1 MLRGGRGERAAN
13 LGGAMAKVRVGIVY
27 GGRSV
32 EHEVSIHSATSILQ
46 ALDPSRYDVS
56 LIAISH
62 DGRWHIGGPKML
74 PAAVLNAPEV
84 SLPAIPGERT
94 LVSADGRPAAQLD
107 VIVPIVHGTG
117 GEDGC
122 LQGFLELAGVPY
134 VGAGVLGSAIQMD
147 KDVTKRLL
155 QAAGI
160 PVVPWV
166 TVRKHELAAIER
178 VVERLVREIGLPC
191 FVKPANTGSSVGISK
206 VKTRGELAPALR
218 EAVRYDE
225 KLLIEQAVDARE
237 IEIAVLGNERPE
249 ASVPGEII
257 PHKEWY
263 DYEAKYVDERTEL
276 IVPARV
282 PEAVAAELQ
291 RLAVLAFTTL
301 EGAGLARVDF
311 FVEKTTD
318 RIWLNELNSLP
329 GFTEVSM
336 YPRLWQASGLA
347 YPALLDRLIE
357 LAVERGRGREKLER
371 EYKQG

>member
-1 MLRGGRGERAAN
+1 MI
-13 LGGAMAKVRVGIVY
+13 RVGIVY

-74 PAAVLNAPEV
+74 PAAVVNAPEV
-84 SLPAIPGERT
+84 TLPAVPGERT
-94 LVSADGRPAAQLD
+94 LVSAGDGRPAAQLD

-147 KDVTKRLL
+147 KEVSKRLL
-155 QAAGI
+155 TAAGI

-166 TVRKHELAAIER
+166 TVRKHELSS
-178 VVERLVREIGLPC
+178 VEPLEGRILHTIGLPC

-206 VKTRGELAPALR
+206 VKTRAELAPALR
-218 EAVRYDE
+218 EAARYDE
-225 KLLIEQAVDARE
+225 KLLVEQAVDARE
-237 IEIAVLGNERPE
+237 IEVAVLGNEHPE
-249 ASVPGEII
+249 ASVPGEIV

-263 DYEAKYVDERTEL
+263 DYEAKYIDESTEL
-276 IVPARV
+276 IVPAPV
-282 PEAVAAELQ
+282 PETVAADMQHMAIE
-291 RLAVLAFTTL
+291 AFRVL
-301 EGAGLARVDF
+301 EGAGLARADF
-311 FVEKTTD
+311 FLERGTD

-336 YPRLWQASGLA
+336 YPRLWQASGLS

-357 LAVERGRGREKLER
+357 LAIERGRSREQLER
-371 EYKQG
+371 EYKV

>member
-1 MLRGGRGERAAN
+1 MLRGGADSV
-13 LGGAMAKVRVGIVY
+13 GGAMAKVRVGIVY

-32 EHEVSIHSATSILQ
+32 EHEVSINSATSILQ

-74 PAAVLNAPEV
+74 PAAVLRAPEV
-84 SLPAIPGERT
+84 TLPAVPGERT
-94 LVSADGRPAAQLD
+94 LLSASDGKPAAQLD

-155 QAAGI
+155 RAAGI
-160 PVVPWV
+160 PVVPW
-166 TVRKHELAAIER
+166 TTLRKHELAAMER
-178 VVERLVREIGLPC
+178 VVDTTLREVGLPC

-206 VKTRGELAPALR
+206 VKTRAELAPALR
-218 EAVRYDE
+218 EAARYDE
-225 KLLIEQAVDARE
+225 KILVEQAVEARE
-237 IEIAVLGNERPE
+237 IEVAVLGNERPE
-249 ASVPGEII
+249 ASVPGEIV

-263 DYEAKYVDERTEL
+263 DYEAKYVDESTEL

-282 PEAVAAELQ
+282 PESVAAELQ
-291 RLAVLAFTTL
+291 RLAISAFRTL

-311 FVEKTTD
+311 FVEKRTD

-336 YPRLWQASGLA
+336 YPRLWQASGLS

-357 LAVERGRGREKLER
+357 LALERGGNRERLER
-371 EYKQG
+371 SFKTQ